1 MIRMRKTLVA
11 ISVGLLI
18 GGCSFVKQKPEQQ
31 ILTIWKGGGSLK
43 REEPLVGGIPLW
55 VACGLV
61 KDDFNEYMKNG
72 WTVKSITPY
81 SYPLGNRKD
90 GDYVCTVADVL
101 LEK

>member
-1 MIRMRKTLVA
+1 MRKTLVA

-18 GGCSFVKQKPEQQ
+18 GGCSFLKQKPEQQ
-31 ILTIWKGGGSLK
+31 IWVVWKGGGSFNK
-43 REEPLVGGIPLW
+43 DDVKVGNTPLW

-61 KDDFNEYMKNG
+61 EDKLNWYMENG

-81 SYPLGNRKD
+81 SYPLGNKKD
-90 GDYVCTVADVL
+90 SDYVCTVADVL